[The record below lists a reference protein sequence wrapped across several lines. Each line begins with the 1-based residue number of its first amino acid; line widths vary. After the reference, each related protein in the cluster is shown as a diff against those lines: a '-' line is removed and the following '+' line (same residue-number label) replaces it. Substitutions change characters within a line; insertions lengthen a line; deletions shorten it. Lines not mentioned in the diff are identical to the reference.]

1 MSAFRDTTI
10 FKVAYS
16 YGLRHTE
23 TRRLDAG
30 RSRAL
35 REMLLQAPPPVVAG
49 MLGYSSEKAEPIAA
63 ESGATWKH
71 YASGS
76 RRRVR
81 HPRP

>member
-1 MSAFRDTTI
+1 
-10 FKVAYS
+10 
-16 YGLRHTE
+16 
-23 TRRLDAG
+23 
-30 RSRAL
+30 
-35 REMLLQAPPPVVAG
+35 MLLQAPPPVVAG